1 MEMKPTL
8 SRYYNESDILH
19 ISDIFAYS
27 IKVLNV

>member
-8 SRYYNESDILH
+8 SKYYNESDI
-19 ISDIFAYS
+19 SDIFACS